1 MANKPSEITVRYR
14 QLAFLF
20 SMLGFIV
27 SVGPFLSYF
36 IYGFIV
42 AETAQKM
49 TLAVSALAA
58 GGIALVNIITKVHLR
73 CPLWILLLALYLVLD
88 NLYVLLIIAA
98 IGCILD
104 ELVFTPLAN
113 SYRGKATIN
122 YEIDKRG

>member
-1 MANKPSEITVRYR
+1 MANKASTITVRYR

-20 SMLGFIV
+20 AMLGFIV

-36 IYGFIV
+36 VYGFIV
-42 AETAQKM
+42 AETTQKM
-49 TLAVSALAA
+49 TLAVGALAA
-58 GGIALVNIITKVHLR
+58 GIIALVNIITKVHLR

-88 NLYVLLIIAA
+88 NLYILLIIAA